1 MIYIVGMKTILCLL
15 LVATLSSCRLP
26 EPAPESSPEKRAE
39 DQAFWE
45 CDYEARA
52 ATAEI
57 SDGIVARR
65 KQDVLLEACMKAK
78 GYDW

>member
-1 MIYIVGMKTILCLL
+1 MYSYLMKRAVFLL
-15 LVATLSSCRLP
+15 LVVGLAACRLP
-26 EPAPESSPEKRAE
+26 GPAPEPSPEERAE
-39 DQAFWE
+39 DRVFWE

-52 ATAEI
+52 ATAQI
-57 SDGIVARR
+57 TDDIVARR